1 MVEVGLVVNSGAVWL
16 KILSNH
22 YVREIVELRC

>member
-1 MVEVGLVVNSGAVWL
+1 MEVGLVVNSGAVWL